1 MRLTKEGTLAI
12 NHSRLLKVG
21 SIFFKYHNISSII
34 HEITFGHVLM
44 GIGITFENEVKGFT

>member
-21 SIFFKYHNISSII
+21 SIFFKYHNSSSII

>member
-21 SIFFKYHNISSII
+21 GIFFKYHNSNSII
-34 HEITFGHVLM
+34 HEFAFDRIF
-44 GIGITFENEVKGFT
+44 